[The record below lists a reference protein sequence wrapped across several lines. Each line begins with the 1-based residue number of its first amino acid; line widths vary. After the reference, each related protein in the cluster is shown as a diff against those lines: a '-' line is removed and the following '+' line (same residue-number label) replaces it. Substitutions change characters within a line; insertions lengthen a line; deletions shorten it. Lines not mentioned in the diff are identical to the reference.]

1 MVINTANRTQYV
13 LATANLGKLAEIQAL
28 LSDASITLLPQ
39 SEFQVPD
46 VEETGLTFVEN
57 ALIKA
62 RYAAKY
68 TQLPII
74 ADDSGLEVDALQ
86 GAPGIY
92 SARYAQQAGWTDN
105 NKKLLDALKDVPEDQ
120 RNARFQCVIVLLRHE
135 KDPVP
140 VICQGTWTGRILLAP
155 QGQLG
160 FGYDPIFY
168 VPSQQCSAAELAP
181 QVKNKM
187 SHRGQ
192 ALAQL
197 LRYFH
202 GLSDVSQNKANSE
215 FK

>member
-1 MVINTANRTQYV
+1 MNIVNCTQYV
-13 LATANLGKLAEIQAL
+13 LASGNLGKLAEMQFL
-28 LSDASITLLPQ
+28 LSDASMSVLPQ
-39 SEFQVPD
+39 SEFQVPE

-62 RYAAKY
+62 RHAAKY
-68 TQLPII
+68 AQLPAI

-92 SARYAQQAGWTDN
+92 SARYAQQTGGSDN
-105 NKKLLDALKDVPEDQ
+105 NKRLLQALKDVPEDQ

-135 KDPVP
+135 KDPMP

-155 QGQLG
+155 QGQFG

-181 QVKNKM
+181 HVKNKI

-197 LRYFH
+197 LHYFH
-202 GLSDVSQNKANSE
+202 SLSDVG
-215 FK
+215 

>member
-1 MVINTANRTQYV
+1 MNIANRTQYV
-13 LATANLGKLAEIQAL
+13 LATGNPGKLAEIQAL
-28 LSDASITLLPQ
+28 LSDASITILPQ

-62 RYAAKY
+62 RHAAKY
-68 TQLPII
+68 TQLPVI

-92 SARYAQQAGWTDN
+92 SARYAQQGGWTDN

-140 VICQGTWTGRILLAP
+140 VICQGTWAGRILLAP
-155 QGQLG
+155 QGLCG

-197 LRYFH
+197 LHYFH
-202 GLSDVSQNKANSE
+202 SLPDVG
-215 FK
+215 

>member
-1 MVINTANRTQYV
+1 MNSASHTQYV
-13 LATANLGKLAEIQAL
+13 LATGNLGKLAEMQSL
-28 LSDASITLLPQ
+28 LSDASISILPQ
-39 SEFQVPD
+39 SEYQVPD

-62 RYAAKY
+62 RHAAKY
-68 TQLPII
+68 TQLPAI

-92 SARYAQQAGWTDN
+92 SARYAQQAGGTDN
-105 NKKLLDALKDVPEDQ
+105 NKQLLQALKNVPEDQ
-120 RNARFQCVIVLLRHE
+120 RCARFQCVIVLLRHE

-140 VICQGTWTGRILLAP
+140 VICQGTWVGRILLAP
-155 QGQLG
+155 QGQFG

-181 QVKNKM
+181 HVKNKM

-197 LRYFH
+197 LRYFD
-202 GLSDVSQNKANSE
+202 GLSDVAQNKANSE